1 MTAYAYLR
9 KSSVHD
15 PRREVSHEVQEA
27 AVREMA
33 ARHGDDN
40 GELVILSDWDKS
52 GRLGAD
58 RRPGYRTLLEAIDSG
73 QATVVYSYSLSRLAR
88 SVAELS
94 RLIARCVERGIPVRL
109 YADHVDTSTA
119 SGMLLAHVL
128 SAVAQFEADVAS
140 ERVRGANAAKLAR
153 GESLSTVPF
162 YGDGEGEDAAAVLAA
177 FHEAGSY
184 SGAAKLLN
192 MRGVKPRNSTRG
204 WWPSSVNVV
213 VRRLDPTVGRRRE
226 RGVRAGGSAFTLAR
240 LLRCPTCGTML
251 TGTRDRREILREKRE
266 KAPDLGPGRVR
277 YSCRLGTALPHP
289 RISVSEHLILPAI
302 RAEVDRL
309 AAPSEVETES
319 ADQSQRGD
327 LEARRARIIDLFE
340 AGHIDRIDR
349 ERRLSAVHDALARLD
364 DRAAVVAVPAI
375 DWTWPPRELNVV
387 LRALFNRVEL
397 DPETFQPK
405 PDGFAWTV
413 PEWRG

>member
-33 ARHGDDN
+33 ARNGD
-40 GELVILSDWDKS
+40 GASMVILSDWDKS

-58 RRPGYRTLLEAIDSG
+58 KRPGYRALLDAIESG
-73 QATVVYSYSLSRLAR
+73 AATAVYSYSLSRLAR

-153 GESLSTVPF
+153 GESLSTVQS
-162 YGDGEGEDAAAVLAA
+162 YGDGEGEDTADVLSA

-192 MRGVKPRNSTRG
+192 GRGILPRNSKRG
-204 WWPSSVNVV
+204 WWPSSVAVV
-213 VRRLDPTVGRRRE
+213 VKRLDPTIGRRRE
-226 RGVRAGGSAFTLAR
+226 RGVRAGGSAFILAR
-240 LLRCPTCGTML
+240 LLRCPTCTTML
-251 TGTRDRREILREKRE
+251 TGTLDRGGR
-266 KAPDLGPGRVR
+266 RVR

-302 RAEVDRL
+302 QAEIDHLDLDLDAVALHAENVARRDEL
-309 AAPSEVETES
+309 AARLDRAHELYVSGAWKRERHAAEVETVTSELATLEDTEIVVDVPPIQPDEWQTWS
-319 ADQSQRGD
+319 ARD
-327 LEARRARIIDLFE
+327 LN
-340 AGHIDRIDR
+340 GY
-349 ERRLSAVHDALARLD
+349 
-364 DRAAVVAVPAI
+364 
-375 DWTWPPRELNVV
+375 
-387 LRALFNRVEL
+387 LRAILRGIVL
-397 DPETFQPK
+397 DPATFQPV
-405 PDGFAWTV
+405 GFD
-413 PEWRG
+413 WRNRKLRAS